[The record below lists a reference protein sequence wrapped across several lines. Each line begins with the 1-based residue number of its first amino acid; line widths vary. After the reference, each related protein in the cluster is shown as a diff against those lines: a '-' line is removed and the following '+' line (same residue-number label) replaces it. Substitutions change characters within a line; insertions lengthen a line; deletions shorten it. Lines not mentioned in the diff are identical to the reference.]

1 MKKRKFGIL
10 AFTFTLVLGVIVGI
24 VTNKNDISINA
35 EDNEIK
41 VSYVKKGSYKD
52 MGDNW
57 IYFFD
62 ILDYKDN
69 DNDYYVFDGYN
80 LKYMYLKDYSIKMF
94 DAERNEV
101 SDKIVSETP
110 ILARSDIFGDEV
122 VRINEYFNKRQFR
135 DKISEKDITD
145 LETSHFSKNLII
157 ELFNSAIES
166 EAKTK
171 PGKYILYSHLGK
183 VRLNSTVEK
192 YEGEWE
198 ITYINDF
205 GTLSYVTVDMKLKD
219 GSYLSD
225 KQEYKELLNSISKEI
240 ESKQSFNNI
249 EYAGKSKLFGND
261 INTLL
266 IKADKS
272 VNTIKK

>member
-41 VSYVKKGSYKD
+41 VFYVKKGSYKD

-80 LKYMYLKDYSIKMF
+80 LKYMYLEDYSIKMV

-157 ELFNSAIES
+157 ELFNNAIES

-249 EYAGKSKLFGND
+249 ESAGKSKLFGND

>member
-10 AFTFTLVLGVIVGI
+10 AFAFTLVLGVIIGI

-41 VSYVKKGSYKD
+41 VSFVKKGSYKD

-62 ILDYKDN
+62 ILDYEDN

-80 LKYMYLKDYSIKMF
+80 LKYMYLKDYSIKMV

-183 VRLNSTVEK
+183 VRSNSTVEK

-249 EYAGKSKLFGND
+249 ESAGKSKLFGND

>member
-80 LKYMYLKDYSIKMF
+80 LKYMYLEDYSIKMV

-157 ELFNSAIES
+157 ELFNNAIES

-249 EYAGKSKLFGND
+249 ESAGKSKLFGND